1 MPIRTDEIPMNMHER
16 VPRKARTFWVPT
28 LLRFALLCLIMLAI
42 GASYGLVA
50 GLMWFGL
57 SLVTLLFLQIWSLF
71 RIEEWLDRPYGT
83 PRPKTWGL
91 WAHSTRR
98 LEHIR
103 REDERSRVDMA
114 EWLARF
120 RQAMS
125 LLPDGVVIV
134 DGVMHLEWCNPAAE
148 KHLGLDRV
156 RDEGRLLTNLI
167 RAPEFVNYM
176 LSGSFDRPLPFVH
189 HHRKIQLQLISF
201 DNRRRILVTHD
212 VTQAEKLETLRR
224 DFIANAS
231 HELRTPL
238 TVINGF
244 LEHALSTEMDQ
255 KTRQRQLYLM
265 AEQGQRM
272 QRLVADMLTLTRL
285 ESLVQQP
292 SGDTVRIVPML
303 NHIMEQARALS
314 EGKHLITLETDA
326 INLKGNHDELESA
339 FTNLLT
345 NAVRYTPDGG
355 SIQVTWKLLGEG
367 VALTV
372 RDDGIGIAEEHLS
385 RLTERFYRVDK
396 TRSRVTQGTGLG
408 LAIVKHVLL
417 RHRGHLVIASEP
429 GKGSSFSAVFDR
441 PQLILS
447 EEG

>member
-1 MPIRTDEIPMNMHER
+1 MTTRER
-16 VPRKARTFWVPT
+16 ATRNARTFWVPT
-28 LLRFALLCLIMLAI
+28 LLRFALLCLVMLAV
-42 GASYGLVA
+42 GAYYGFVV
-50 GLMWFGL
+50 GVICFGL
-57 SLVTLLFLQIWSLF
+57 SLVVLLFLQIWSIY
-71 RIEEWLDRPYGT
+71 RIEQWLDRPYGT

-91 WAHSTRR
+91 WAHAATR
-98 LEHIR
+98 LDIIR

-134 DGVMHLEWCNPAAE
+134 DSVMHLEWCNPAAE
-148 KHLGLDRV
+148 RHLGLDKV

-167 RAPEFVNYM
+167 RAPEFVDYM
-176 LSGSFDRPLPFVH
+176 LSGRFEQPLPFIH

-201 DNRRRILVTHD
+201 DDRRQILVTHD

-255 KTRQRQLYLM
+255 GTRHRQLDLM

-285 ESLVQQP
+285 ESLTQQP
-292 SGDTVRIVPML
+292 SGETVRIVPML
-303 NHIMEQARALS
+303 NRILEQARALS
-314 EGKHLITLETDA
+314 EGRHLITLEAEA
-326 INLKGNHDELESA
+326 IDLKGNSDELESA

-345 NAVRYTPDGG
+345 NSVRYTPDGG
-355 SIQVTWKLLGEG
+355 SIQITWKTLGDG
-367 VALTV
+367 AALAV

-417 RHRGHLVIASEP
+417 RHRGRLEIVSES
-429 GKGSSFSAVFDR
+429 GKGSCFSAVFQR
-441 PQLILS
+441 SQLILS
-447 EEG
+447 EQR

>member
-1 MPIRTDEIPMNMHER
+1 MNIHQRASRT
-16 VPRKARTFWVPT
+16 ASTFWVPA
-28 LLRFALLCLIMLAI
+28 LLWFALLCLVMLAV
-42 GASYGLVA
+42 GAYYGHIA
-50 GLMWFGL
+50 GLSCFGL
-57 SLVTLLFLQIWSLF
+57 SLVILLFLQMWSLY
-71 RIEEWLDRPYGT
+71 RIEQWLDRPAGT

-91 WAHSTRR
+91 WAHAATR
-98 LEHIR
+98 LEDIR

-148 KHLGLDRV
+148 RHLGLDPL

-167 RAPEFVNYM
+167 RAPEFVDYM
-176 LSGSFDRPLPFVH
+176 LSGRFEQPLPFVH

-201 DNRRRILVTHD
+201 ENRRQILVTHD
-212 VTQAEKLETLRR
+212 VTQAEKLDTLRR

-244 LEHALSTEMDQ
+244 LEHALSSEMDQ
-255 KTRQRQLYLM
+255 KTRQRQLNLM
-265 AEQGQRM
+265 VEQGQRM
-272 QRLVADMLTLTRL
+272 QRLVADMLTLSRL
-285 ESLVQQP
+285 ESLAQQP
-292 SGDTVRIVPML
+292 SSETVRIVPML
-303 NHIMEQARALS
+303 NHILEQARALS
-314 EGKHLITLETDA
+314 GGKHRITLEAQEVD
-326 INLKGNHDELESA
+326 LKGNRDELESA

-355 SIQVTWKLLGEG
+355 SIQISWKLLGDG
-367 VALTV
+367 AGLTV
-372 RDDGIGIAEEHLS
+372 QDDGIGIAPEHLS

-417 RHRGHLVIASEP
+417 RHRGHLVITSKP
-429 GKGSSFSAVFDR
+429 GEGSCFSAVFER
-441 PQLILS
+441 SQLVLS
-447 EEG
+447 DD

>member
-1 MPIRTDEIPMNMHER
+1 MNTHAR
-16 VPRKARTFWVPT
+16 ASRKARTFWVPT
-28 LLRFALLCLIMLAI
+28 LLRFALLCLIILAVA
-42 GASYGLVA
+42 ASFGVVA
-50 GLMWFGL
+50 GLVWFGL
-57 SLVTLLFLQIWSLF
+57 SLVALLFLQIWSLY
-71 RIEEWLDRPYGT
+71 RIEQWLDLPYGT

-91 WAHSTRR
+91 WAHAAKR
-98 LEHIR
+98 LENVR

-134 DGVMHLEWCNPAAE
+134 DGVMHLEWCNPTAE
-148 KHLGLDRV
+148 KHLGLDQL

-167 RAPEFVNYM
+167 RAPEFVDYM
-176 LSGSFDRPLPFVH
+176 LSSRFEQPLAFVH

-201 DNRRRILVTHD
+201 DNRRQIIVTHD
-212 VTQAEKLETLRR
+212 LTQAEKNDTLRR

-244 LEHALSTEMDQ
+244 LEHALSTEMDH
-255 KTRQRQLYLM
+255 KTRQRQLNLM

-272 QRLVADMLTLTRL
+272 QRLVADMLALTRL

-292 SGDTVRIVPML
+292 SAETVRILPML
-303 NHIMEQARALS
+303 HRIVDQARALS
-314 EGKHLITLETDA
+314 EGRHLITLDA
-326 INLKGNHDELESA
+326 QAIDLKGNHDELESA

-355 SIQVTWKLLGEG
+355 SIQISWKMVGEG
-367 VALTV
+367 AALGV
-372 RDDGIGIAEEHLS
+372 CDDGIGIAAEHLS

-396 TRSRVTQGTGLG
+396 TRSRITQGTGLG

-417 RHRGHLVIASEP
+417 RHRGHLLIESAP
-429 GKGSSFSAVFDR
+429 GKGSCFSAVFDR

-447 EEG
+447 DVKM